1 LKPIA
6 FHFNT
11 VYALS
16 GKNGEFVMELISIVL
31 CFGYGEIRFKKKKKL
46 CILIIIAD
54 YVPGNRKSQ
63 LCSAKIA

>member
-1 LKPIA
+1 
-6 FHFNT
+6 
-11 VYALS
+11 
-16 GKNGEFVMELISIVL
+16 MELISIVL